1 MKKVLLFAAIA
12 FSMVSC
18 LDKGSFSQSYTADV
32 TFEFSDLVYSKDFGE
47 DSVYVCPNEDAQG
60 FTYEPYPLIF
70 GQKQVGGELKG
81 GFAMSY
87 LKGEKD
93 GQLTKEPN
101 VNDAFRVHAAAGA
114 PGGVASALGSKTY
127 AVFYDNPSEAMMP
140 QYDIEFGYKDN
151 GSCMPLACYV
161 NNTTLVARK
170 VREHFQDGDKL
181 TLKAK
186 GTKFDGSVS
195 EVSIV
200 LAEYTEA
207 KDSVMYNW
215 TVFDLS
221 KLGTANFVD
230 FEVESTNPQ
239 VPGYFCLDG
248 YLAAISVMF

>member
-1 MKKVLLFAAIA
+1 MKKILFFAAIA

-32 TFEFSDLVYSKDFGE
+32 TFEFSDQVYTNDFGE
-47 DSVYVCPNEDAQG
+47 DSVYVCPNEEAQG
-60 FTYEPYPLIF
+60 FTYMKYPLFF

-93 GQLTKEPN
+93 GKLEKEAN
-101 VNDAFRVHAAAGA
+101 FNDAFRVHAAAGA
-114 PGGVASALGSKTY
+114 TGSKTY

-151 GSCMPLACYV
+151 GSCMPLGCYV

-215 TVFDLS
+215 TSFDLS
-221 KLGTANFVD
+221 KLGVVNFVD

-248 YLAAISVMF
+248 YLASISVMF

>member
-1 MKKVLLFAAIA
+1 MKKILFFAAIA

-32 TFEFSDLVYSKDFGE
+32 TFEFSDQVYTKEFGE
-47 DSVYVCPNEDAQG
+47 DSVYVCPNEQDQG
-60 FTYEPYPLIF
+60 FTYMQYPLFF

-93 GQLTKEPN
+93 GKLEKEAN
-101 VNDAFRVHAAAGA
+101 LNDAFRVHAAAGA
-114 PGGVASALGSKTY
+114 TGSKTY

-151 GSCMPLACYV
+151 GSCMPFGCYV

-181 TLKAK
+181 MLKAK

-215 TVFDLS
+215 TSFDLS
-221 KLGTANFVD
+221 KLGVVNFVD

-248 YLAAISVMF
+248 YLASISVMF

>member
-1 MKKVLLFAAIA
+1 MKKILFFAAIA

-32 TFEFSDLVYSKDFGE
+32 TFEFSDLIYPKEFGD
-47 DSVYVCPNEDAQG
+47 DSVYVCPNEQDLG
-60 FTYEPYPLIF
+60 FTYMQYPLFF

-93 GQLTKEPN
+93 GKLEKEAN
-101 VNDAFRVHAAAGA
+101 SNDAFRVHAAAGA
-114 PGGVASALGSKTY
+114 PGGAASAFGSKTY
-127 AVFYDNPSEAMMP
+127 AVFYDNPSESMMP
-140 QYDIEFGYKDN
+140 KYDIEFGYKDN
-151 GSCMPLACYV
+151 GSCAPLACYV

-181 TLKAK
+181 TLKARGIK
-186 GTKFDGSVS
+186 SDGSVS
-195 EVSIV
+195 ETSIV

-221 KLGTANFVD
+221 KLGTVNFVD

>member
-1 MKKVLLFAAIA
+1 MKKILFFAAIA

-32 TFEFSDLVYSKDFGE
+32 TFEFSDQVYTNDFGE
-47 DSVYVCPNEDAQG
+47 DSVYVCPNEEAQG
-60 FTYEPYPLIF
+60 FTYMQFPLFF

-93 GQLTKEPN
+93 GKLEKEAN
-101 VNDAFRVHAAAGA
+101 LNDAFRVHAAAGA
-114 PGGVASALGSKTY
+114 TGSKTY

-151 GSCMPLACYV
+151 GSCMPFGCYV

-181 TLKAK
+181 MLKAK

-215 TVFDLS
+215 TSFDLS
-221 KLGTANFVD
+221 KLGVVNFVD

-248 YLAAISVMF
+248 YLASISVMF